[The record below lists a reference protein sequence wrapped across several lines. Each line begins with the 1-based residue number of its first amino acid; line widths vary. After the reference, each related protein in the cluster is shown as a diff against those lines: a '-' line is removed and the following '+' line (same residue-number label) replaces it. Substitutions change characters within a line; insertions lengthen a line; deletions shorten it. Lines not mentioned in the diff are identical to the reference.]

1 MNNISKIIDCITERM
16 SNLLIIAVLL
26 MIALIFFSIIFRFL
40 FNINSIAIQELVMYL
55 HAFVFLFGLSH
66 AIKKNTHVKIDIIYS
81 KLSKRYKTLV
91 SIIGLFFFI
100 IPTSVFII
108 YISLDMVG
116 QSWLILEG
124 SSEANGLD
132 LVFVLKSF
140 IPLMGLLIF
149 FQSISEIIKYVEIYI
164 NEC

>member
-1 MNNISKIIDCITERM
+1 MNNISKIIDCITERI
-16 SNLLIIAVLL
+16 SRFLIIAILL
-26 MIALIFFSIIFRFL
+26 MIALIFFSIVFRFL
-40 FNINSIAIQELVMYL
+40 FNINYIAIQELVMYL
-55 HAFVFLFGLSH
+55 HSFVFLFGLSY
-66 AIKKNTHVKIDIIYS
+66 AIKKNTHVKIDIVYS
-81 KLSKRYKTLV
+81 KLSRRYKTLISLV
-91 SIIGLFFFI
+91 GLFFFI

-108 YISLDMVG
+108 FISLDMVS

-140 IPLMGLLIF
+140 IPLMGILIF
-149 FQSISEIIKYVEIYI
+149 LQSISEIIKYIEIYI

>member
-55 HAFVFLFGLSH
+55 HAFVFLFGLSY

-149 FQSISEIIKYVEIYI
+149 LQSISEIIKYVEIYI

>member
-1 MNNISKIIDCITERM
+1 MNNISKIIDYITERM
-16 SNLLIIAVLL
+16 SNFLIIAVLL
-26 MIALIFFSIIFRFL
+26 MIALIFFSIVFRFL
-40 FNINSIAIQELVMYL
+40 FNISSIAIQELVMYL
-55 HAFVFLFGLSH
+55 HAFVFLFGLSY
-66 AIKKNTHVKIDIIYS
+66 AIKKNTHIKIDIIYS

-108 YISLDMVG
+108 YISQDMVG

-132 LVFVLKSF
+132 LVFILKSF

-149 FQSISEIIKYVEIYI
+149 LQSISEIIKFVEIYI

>member
-16 SNLLIIAVLL
+16 SNFLIIAVLL

-55 HAFVFLFGLSH
+55 HAFVFLFGLSY

-140 IPLMGLLIF
+140 IPLMGLLICL
-149 FQSISEIIKYVEIYI
+149 QSISEIIKYVEIYI